1 MAKQFGFEQ
10 LFRQRAAVDRHERF
24 IMTRAGVMDRLGDD
38 LLPGPTLAVNQHAD
52 IRLRHHPG
60 LLKQTQHQRAAGH
73 NRLAPGFVGGR
84 RALL

>member
-24 IMTRAGVMDRLGDD
+24 IMTRAGVMDRTGDD
-38 LLPGPTLAVNQHAD
+38 LLPVPLWPLISTLTSDCATIPACSSRRS
-52 IRLRHHPG
+52 ISGLRV
-60 LLKQTQHQRAAGH
+60 TIAR
-73 NRLAPGFVGGR
+73 RRFVGGR